1 MIRLRVFAATGV
13 LLLVAADAAAQ
24 KTDVVVLRNGDR
36 FTCEVKELSR
46 GQLRI
51 STDDAGTI
59 YIEWDKIAAVT
70 TAGSYEVTT
79 IDGTQYVGQLQP
91 DTPTTVQVFV
101 QVGVSTSVPFVEI
114 VEIRSIKSRFF
125 QRIDGSFDVGG
136 SYTKSSGVGQIS
148 VSLSA
153 TYRRPGFE
161 LFTNFDANRTSQQE
175 AETTSRFAWT
185 SGYNRFHENRWVV
198 TPFVFVERNPDL
210 GLTLRG
216 EAALAAGRYLHR
228 SLRGTTVLTGGIAAG
243 VEEPIEGDSIANID
257 ALAAFAT
264 SFYRY
269 DYPKQNVDFSLL
281 VFPSLNDW
289 GRVRAN
295 LRAKFRQELLHD
307 FTGTVTFYDTYD
319 SRPPVANVEVN
330 DFGVTFAIGWVF

>member
-1 MIRLRVFAATGV
+1 MIRFRVFAATA
-13 LLLVAADAAAQ
+13 LLLVAADVSAQ

-59 YIEWDKIAAVT
+59 YIEWDKIAAIT

-91 DTPTTVQVFV
+91 DTPTTLQVFA
-101 QVGVSTSVPFVEI
+101 QVGVSSAVPLVEI

-136 SYTKSSGVGQIS
+136 SYTQSSGVGQLS
-148 VSLSA
+148 VSFNA

-161 LFTNFDANRTSQQE
+161 VFTNFDANRTSQQE
-175 AETTSRFAWT
+175 AETTSRFAWM
-185 SGYNRFHENRWVV
+185 SGYTRVHRNGWMV
-198 TPFVFVERNPDL
+198 TPFAFLERNPDL

-216 EAALAAGRYLHR
+216 EAALVGGRYLHR
-228 SLRGTTVLTGGIAAG
+228 STRSTTILTGGIGGG
-243 VEEPIEGDSIANID
+243 VEAPIEGENITNID
-257 ALAAFAT
+257 ALVSFAT

-269 DYPKQNVDFSLL
+269 DYPKQNIDLATL
-281 VFPSLNDW
+281 IFPSLNDW
-289 GRVRAN
+289 GRVRAYVT
-295 LRAKFRQELLHD
+295 AKFRQELLHD
-307 FTGTVTFYDTYD
+307 FTATVTVYDTYD
-319 SRPPVANVEVN
+319 SRPPVSDVNVN
-330 DFGVTFAIGWVF
+330 DFGVTIAIGWVF

>member
-1 MIRLRVFAATGV
+1 MIRFRVFAATAV
-13 LLLVAADAAAQ
+13 LLVAADVSAQ

-46 GQLRI
+46 GQLKI

-70 TAGSYEVTT
+70 TAGSYEVITV
-79 IDGTQYVGQLQP
+79 DGAQYVGQLQP
-91 DTPTTVQVFV
+91 DTPTTLQVFA
-101 QVGVSTSVPFVEI
+101 QVGVSSTVPFAEI

-175 AETTSRFAWT
+175 ADTTSRFAWL
-185 SGYNRFHENRWVV
+185 SGYTRFRDNGWVV
-198 TPFVFVERNPDL
+198 TPFAIVERNPDL
-210 GLTLRG
+210 GLTLRA
-216 EAALAAGRYLHR
+216 EAALAGGRYLHR
-228 SLRGTTVLTGGIAAG
+228 SLRSTTILTGGIAAG

-257 ALAAFAT
+257 ALAAFST

-269 DYPKQNVDFSLL
+269 DYPKQNVDLSIL

-295 LRAKFRQELLHD
+295 FRAKFRQELFHD
-307 FTGTVTFYDTYD
+307 FTGTVTLYDTYD
-319 SRPPVANVEVN
+319 SRPPVADVDVN